1 MKPLTIKGEQQRA
14 LAVLVVVVLLFLLP
28 TLGTYVTYL
37 TTRILFYS
45 LASMTIVF
53 LSGYCGV
60 MSFAQVSFMGI
71 AGYCIASGTT
81 VFGLSYAASAA
92 IAIGLTVGVS
102 AVFSLICMRTK
113 GNYYLMMTVAFC
125 QLIYLGAM
133 QWVKISGGFNG
144 LTGVPTPRIGSLV
157 ISSTQSIYYF
167 TLIIA
172 GICYFLLHRLVHSPY
187 GIALQGIR
195 DHEKKMSAMGFP
207 VLLMK
212 YLSYVIAALF
222 AAVAGILSIA
232 FYGVISPSTITMAS
246 GISLLFTAMIGGSQR
261 LEGALIG
268 TVIYVLL
275 ENEIST
281 YTERYQLFLGIFFV
295 LVVLFMPKGVLGLNW
310 KGWWQKL
317 RSPAKGKAAVK

>member
-1 MKPLTIKGEQQRA
+1 MTTKLKERRGTGLLLLAA
-14 LAVLVVVVLLFLLP
+14 LVLLILP
-28 TLGTYVTYL
+28 QIGGKFATFL

-81 VFGLSYAASAA
+81 VFGLSYIQSAGLA
-92 IAIGLTVGVS
+92 IALTVAVS
-102 AVFSLICMRTK
+102 AVFSLISMRSK

-157 ISSTQSIYYF
+157 LSGTRPTYYF
-167 TLIIA
+167 TLIVVA
-172 GICYFLLHRLVHSPY
+172 ICYFLLHRLVHSPY

-195 DHEKKMSAMGFP
+195 DHEKKMAAMGFP

-212 YLSYVIAALF
+212 YSSYVIAAFF

-232 FYGVISPSTITMAS
+232 YYGVISPTNITMAS
-246 GISLLFTAMIGGSQR
+246 GISLLFTAMIGGSR
-261 LEGALIG
+261 KLEGAFIG
-268 TVIYVLL
+268 TVIYIVL
-275 ENEIST
+275 ENIIST
-281 YTERYQLFLGIFFV
+281 YTDRYQLFLGIFFV
-295 LVVLFMPKGVLGLNW
+295 LVVLFMPKGILGADWSRLR
-310 KGWWQKL
+310 KGGK
-317 RSPAKGKAAVK
+317 KG